1 MRANGPAV
9 ALLVVLIASA
19 CSTNEDAFVAHPR
32 LQCLDGE
39 KQFTPPANFDISQPG
54 APTAGDALRPILEA
68 AAGPEQRI
76 VQVSDDEFGLAT
88 DGRIILIT
96 RARQTRPG
104 EWHFVD
110 EFFCSDP

>member
-1 MRANGPAV
+1 MPSWPILGCN
-9 ALLVVLIASA
+9 ASTA
-19 CSTNEDAFVAHPR
+19 RSSSRHPR
-32 LQCLDGE
+32 TSTSASRE
-39 KQFTPPANFDISQPG
+39 R
-54 APTAGDALRPILEA
+54 PTAGDALRPILEA